1 MGKNFAMEIRFVQ
14 IQEQDLTAVK
24 AIYDWYIAHS
34 TATFHTEPVTIEQL
48 KEFIYINHAVYESY
62 LIYEGETI
70 AGYCFLTHFKKRQA
84 YDRTAEITIYLHPD
98 YCNKGFGKTAITHL
112 ENNARKKGLKNLIGT
127 ISGDNTGSIRL
138 FEKMGFVQ
146 CAHYRQVGEKFN
158 QVLDVVGYQKFI

>member
-1 MGKNFAMEIRFVQ
+1 MGKILEMEIQFVQ

-48 KEFIYINHAVYESY
+48 KEFIYINHPVYESY

-98 YCNKGFGKTAITHL
+98 YCNKGLGKTAISHL
-112 ENNARKKGLKNLIGT
+112 ENSARKKGLKNLIGT

>member
-14 IQEQDLTAVK
+14 IQEPDLQIVK
-24 AIYDWYIAHS
+24 AIYDWFIEHS

-48 KEFIYINHAVYESY
+48 KEFIYINHPVYESY
-62 LIYEGETI
+62 LIYEGQSV

-98 YCNKGFGKTAITHL
+98 FCNKGIGKAAISHL
-112 ENNARKKGLKNLIGT
+112 ENIARIKGLKNLIGT
-127 ISGDNTGSIRL
+127 ISGDNNGSIRL

-158 QVLDVVGYQKFI
+158 QLLDVVGYQKLI